1 MENRYINL
9 DGTPRGFRRRID
21 TKSRKLGRTIG
32 KARGA
37 VDSFDPKAIDGDD
50 DGFVQDD
57 SPLFRRPAV
66 PKVGVPAVE
75 KPSTD
80 RGDTPSPAASIGK
93 LSYGVVPSG
102 VLEALVRHQAKDY
115 KLGDVSE
122 IDGKQILPN
131 RADWLKGLT
140 SKQISK
146 LVVPSDEDQ
155 MWEMFKNSRLSHISD
170 PAMQKQAK
178 LLFSSAL
185 DAPHKQIDFSDSAIA
200 EVRAIVEKAIDESPS
215 FQWAVSNYGMPSFVK
230 RTKSAN
236 DAFMD
241 LPEQKIYAAD
251 AVAKRPDLENV
262 DVDPPVATTYGNIRT
277 VFISPIDQNK
287 INFGEDGYT
296 TPVGMA
302 VIDDT
307 LGGIVRHE
315 WGHYLHA
322 LMSEDDEMPTGKKLL
337 TRKNSYKQKAIAE
350 KYNTEKPLVQNLL
363 SGSSDKSLP
372 WARSAYAHSSMSEM
386 LAEGFSAYLHPN
398 REVKHFAINDVLKKD
413 IEDMLDIDKDES
425 PWDVLPNGLSSGRK
439 RKRKE
444 DTDQMT
450 LDLGKE
456 PSKPEETKKPVR
468 EPFAPR
474 PPDNGPFT
482 GKFLEIFKGCTTY
495 EEMKQRYESLE
506 VIFFDYETTGLGD
519 DDKPVQLGAV
529 RVKGG
534 KVVER
539 FNLFIKPDRKL
550 SEWSLKNLKDSNGD
564 PLTQEWA
571 DSQMS
576 NKEAHA
582 QFIAWAGKN
591 PLLGGQYTPFDLGFL
606 ERSLSESG
614 LDFQHAGVIDSK
626 PMADELLPRWSPEN
640 PDGPFTERNGKKS
653 ASSSL
658 GPVADYLGVD
668 MAGGW
673 HTADVD
679 SETSA
684 EIVNKMFEYGIRNQR
699 APRQLLDVEG
709 IPKRQDA
716 KKQKYAQEMAQY
728 EKDMAE
734 FLSSQKVDNDTA
746 SSLSSGLSVAKQKT
760 KEQSDN
766 QFGDLS
772 PFDLEFLI
780 DRGELKDSRQGG
792 LSSGKKVSRNLQ
804 AGDLKPEPSTSSS
817 KIRKMSSS
825 EDVWFEV
832 DTWDIGG
839 EKIAFMS
846 KDEFSGEDWGDQDFT
861 KVAINPYEIT
871 GYSPD
876 SEEGREFAL
885 RWTAAKAA
893 AGGGTR
899 VEALLYA
906 GSRGDEDAM
915 NEFNALADAGEK
927 SIEEARQNRFNGFTP
942 SEARLKQ
949 IEFEM
954 NREGVSDLKIED
966 LYLVHETKYDTEQD
980 KDGNIILR
988 PMGDHEIKG
997 FDGETVDADGKP
1009 YEYYRDTIHFTLNHL
1024 AQGHMWRQRTDSGT
1038 NIIITP
1044 LKDVLDA
1051 NPDSLDVLFPI
1062 DTYLVPKPGE
1072 PLRLPNARVVKNKNS
1087 ETVDKEVAD
1096 MLKEMGAKKI
1106 FTGGESY
1113 STTAQD
1119 EATRRLAENLGA
1131 AFGAHADIVHSTME
1145 REVSNKRKKMEYAA
1159 MYMAMLSDNAR
1170 MRLANNDRW
1179 SGTRIRINSKI
1190 DF

>member
-66 PKVGVPAVE
+66 PNVGGLSSS
-75 KPSTD
+75 KPS
-80 RGDTPSPAASIGK
+80 PKSEMQSEQSSPGAR
-93 LSYGVVPSG
+93 SYFGTLPSG
-102 VLEALVRHQAKDY
+102 VSEALARHQAKDY
-115 KLGDVSE
+115 KLGDISE

-146 LVVPSDEDQ
+146 LVVPSNEDQ

-185 DAPHKQIDFSDSAIA
+185 DAPHKQIDFSDSAVA

-241 LPEQKIYAAD
+241 LPEQRIYAAD

-277 VFISPIDQNK
+277 VFMSPIDQNK

-302 VIDDT
+302 VIDET
-307 LGGIVRHE
+307 LGGMIRHE

-444 DTDQMT
+444 DTDQIT

-456 PSKPEETKKPVR
+456 ISKPEETKKPAR
-468 EPFAPR
+468 EPMAPR

-519 DDKPVQLGAV
+519 EDKPVQLGAV
-529 RVKGG
+529 RVRGG

-550 SEWSLKNLKDSNGD
+550 SEWSLKNLKDANGD

-582 QFIAWAGKN
+582 QFITWAGKN
-591 PLLGGQYTPFDLGFL
+591 PLLGGQFTPFDLGFL

-640 PDGPFTERNGKKS
+640 PDGPFTEKNGKKS

-746 SSLSSGLSVAKQKT
+746 GSLSSGLSAAKQKI
-760 KEQSDN
+760 KKQDGN
-766 QFGDLS
+766 KFGDLS

-780 DRGELKDSRQGG
+780 DRGDVKDDKQRG
-792 LSSGKKVSRNLQ
+792 LSSGKKVSRNLKR
-804 AGDLKPEPSTSSS
+804 GDLKPEPSAVSS
-817 KIRKMSSS
+817 KEKAVNSS
-825 EDVWFEV
+825 EDVWFEAEA
-832 DTWDIGG
+832 WDIGG
-839 EKIAFMS
+839 EKVVFMS
-846 KDEFSGEDWGDQDFT
+846 QDEFSEEDWSEQDFT
-861 KVAINPYEIT
+861 RVAINPYEIT

-876 SEEGREFAL
+876 STEGREFAL
-885 RWTAAKAA
+885 KWTAAKAA
-893 AGGGTR
+893 PGGGTK

-915 NEFNALADAGEK
+915 DEFNALAERGERL
-927 SIEEARQNRFNGFTP
+927 IEEARKERFNRFAR
-942 SEARLKQ
+942 SEERSKQ
-949 IEFEM
+949 IEYEM
-954 NREGVSDLKIED
+954 DREGVSDLKIED

-980 KDGNIILR
+980 ADGNYIIR
-988 PMGDHEIKG
+988 PMGDYEIKG
-997 FDGETVDADGKP
+997 YDGETVDADGKP
-1009 YEYYRDTIHFTLNHL
+1009 YEYYRDTLHFTINHL
-1024 AQGHMWRQRTDSGT
+1024 AQGHMFRQRSDSGT
-1038 NIIITP
+1038 NIIIVP

-1051 NPDSLDVLFPI
+1051 NPDSLDVLYPI

-1072 PLRLPNARVVKNKNS
+1072 PLRLPNARVVKNDNS
-1087 ETVDKEVAD
+1087 EDIDKDVAD
-1096 MLKEMGAKKI
+1096 MLKEMGASKI

-1113 STTAQD
+1113 STIAQD
-1119 EATRRLAENLGA
+1119 EAALRLAKNLGA
-1131 AFGAHADIVHSTME
+1131 AFGAHADMPHFWME
-1145 REVSNKRKKMEYAA
+1145 QSVSKSRKKMDWGAVSLAE
-1159 MYMAMLSDNAR
+1159 LSKNAR
-1170 MRLANNDRW
+1170 IRLANNDRW
-1179 SGTRIRINSKI
+1179 AGTSIRIKSKI

>member
-9 DGTPRGFRRRID
+9 EGTPRGFRRRID

-66 PKVGVPAVE
+66 PNVGVPAVE

-80 RGDTPSPAASIGK
+80 RGDAPSPTASIGK

-102 VLEALVRHQAKDY
+102 VLEALVRHQEKDY

-200 EVRAIVEKAIDESPS
+200 EIRAIVEKAIDESPS

-456 PSKPEETKKPVR
+456 ISKPEETKKPVR

-529 RVKGG
+529 RVRGG

-780 DRGELKDSRQGG
+780 NRGELKDSRQGG

-825 EDVWFEV
+825 EDMWFEV

-846 KDEFSGEDWGDQDFT
+846 EDEFSGEDWGDQDFT

-885 RWTAAKAA
+885 RWTAAKAV

-927 SIEEARQNRFNGFTP
+927 LIEEARQNRFNGFTP
-942 SEARLKQ
+942 SEERLKQ
-949 IEFEM
+949 VEFEM

-1038 NIIITP
+1038 NIIIVP